1 MNVVC
6 YSVWFLVPA
15 LIVKVLE
22 DAKKDADLHHAAC
35 NLVKKPGN
43 LYFLYQRPSGQ
54 KYFSIISP
62 QVGLRNKLN
71 SVS

>member
-1 MNVVC
+1 V
-6 YSVWFLVPA
+6 SA

-62 QVGLRNKLN
+62 QVSLN
-71 SVS
+71 NLYSVY

>member
-6 YSVWFLVPA
+6 NSVWFLVSA

-62 QVGLRNKLN
+62 QVSLN
-71 SVS
+71 NLYSVY